1 VCFPGKGLCNH
12 WPDMISQAVRA
23 AAAALLVFLTTGCSS
38 LGYYA
43 QSVSGHLQLLNAAR
57 PVPELLADPATPDVL
72 KARLELTQ
80 RIRDYAVTALKLPD
94 NDSYR
99 RYADLRRNAA
109 VWNVAAA
116 PELSLTLRTWCFPV
130 VGCVAYRGYYD
141 RDHAESYA
149 NQLRASGLD
158 VGVYGVPAYSTLG
171 KIPGPYFADPLLNTF
186 VQSAEGELARLIFH
200 ELSHQ
205 VAFAPGDT
213 VFNES
218 FATTVERL
226 GTARWLVDHGSPSV
240 REALAIQG
248 ARRADF
254 RALTTRYRDS
264 LSSLYQ
270 SAASDDDKRR
280 GKAELLAQLRADHAE
295 LKAGRWQGY
304 TGYDGWFDRVNNTS
318 FGVLAAYTGLVPQFE
333 RLLAAQGGD
342 LPRFYAEV
350 RRLAGLPM
358 DERRRALQVAD
369 PSP

>member
-1 VCFPGKGLCNH
+1 
-12 WPDMISQAVRA
+12 
-23 AAAALLVFLTTGCSS
+23 LLALTTGCSS
-38 LGYYA
+38 VGYYA
-43 QSVSGHLQLLNAAR
+43 QSVSGHLKLLNAAR
-57 PVPELLADPATPDVL
+57 PVQEVLADPTTPDAL
-72 KARLELTQ
+72 KARLALTQ

-141 RDHAESYA
+141 RGQAESYA
-149 NQLRASGLD
+149 EQMRASGLD
-158 VGVYGVPAYSTLG
+158 AGVYVVPAYSTLG
-171 KIPGPYFADPLLNTF
+171 KIPGRYFADPLLNTF
-186 VQSAEGELARLIFH
+186 VQSPEGELARLIFH

-218 FATTVERL
+218 FATTVERV
-226 GTARWLVDHGSPSV
+226 GTARWLAEHGSAAA
-240 REALAIQG
+240 REALASQE

-254 RALTTRYRDS
+254 RALTTRYRDR
-264 LSSLYQ
+264 LSALYQ
-270 SAASDDDKRR
+270 SAASDEDKRR
-280 GKAELLAQLRADHAE
+280 GKAELLAQLRADHAA
-295 LKAGRWQGY
+295 LKAGAWQGY
-304 TGYDGWFDRVNNTS
+304 TGYDGWFDRVNNAS
-318 FGVLAAYTGLVPQFE
+318 FGVLAAYTELVPQFE

-342 LPRFYAEV
+342 LSRFYAEV
-350 RRLAGLPM
+350 RRLSGLPM
-358 DERRRALQVAD
+358 VERRRALQMTD